1 MTSAFAM
8 FLLAS
13 AASASNVD
21 MNANP
26 IRKVVTLMETM
37 QAKINAEAKKEDQ
50 LFDKFEC
57 YCKKTQKQ
65 LEDDIARAVA
75 IGNVKPEDIA
85 AKEAQLEK
93 LQLAVQDLKSE
104 KTEEDETLAAA
115 KAARDKQHQEHMQDE
130 KDQAD
135 TEGAAEG
142 ALKSLKQNQ
151 TDADKLPQHQPV
163 ANPSSFLAQKTG
175 LIQSMGGVV
184 PGEATA
190 YIKRIEEDSE
200 EAWRKEIADDK
211 EGAGLFE
218 NMKSSK
224 SKSIKTVLN
233 MMAKKAKKVG
243 ELKVEIVNMKHM
255 MKGGAKTLAENQK
268 MLAELKKDCAER
280 AKEQDEKKALRA
292 DEEKA
297 LQDTIKMLSDDDAL
311 DLFKKTIKQPSLLQ
325 LGTTREQA
333 CDKARNIVNKLRAL
347 GSSSNSSPE
356 LSFIAMALSG
366 KNVDFTKVFKQIDG
380 MISLLGKEG
389 ADDESKKEYC
399 RNGFNGAADKAK
411 ELKNKISE
419 LSASVKEKQ
428 AETERITAEIKAT
441 NEGVRSLDESMA
453 QATENRKAESADFQ
467 ELLQQDSAAINLLG
481 MAKDRLNQFYNP
493 KLAKVT
499 TTPNPYDAYALV
511 SLHQHQA
518 EAGTPGSNGVLSLI
532 STMVSDL
539 EKEMAVAK
547 VEEKTSQKEYE
558 ATVADAKEKRE
569 SDLKDA
575 QQKAGVKADLE
586 SDSDEDAQEKSSTV
600 KEQQA
605 TMKFAENLHKQ
616 CDWLVKNFDLRA
628 EARGE
633 EIENLKRAKAVL
645 SGADF
650 SLLQVASPRHLRGH

>member
-1 MTSAFAM
+1 MTAAFAM
-8 FLLAS
+8 LLLAS

-93 LQLAVQDLKSE
+93 LQLAVQDLKNE
-104 KTEEDETLAAA
+104 KIEEDETLAAA
-115 KAARDKQHQEHMQDE
+115 KAARDKQHQDHMHDE

-200 EAWRKEIADDK
+200 EAWRTEVADDK

-292 DEEKA
+292 DEEQA

-311 DLFKKTIKQPSLLQ
+311 DLFKKAIKQPSLLQ

-333 CDKARNIVNKLRAL
+333 RDKARNIVNKLRAL

-411 ELKNKISE
+411 ELKSKISE
-419 LSASVKEKQ
+419 LSASVVEKQ
-428 AETERITAEIKAT
+428 AATERITAEIKAT

-499 TTPNPYDAYALV
+499 TTPSPYDAYALV

-539 EKEMAVAK
+539 KKEMAVAK

-586 SDSDEDAQEKSSTV
+586 SDSDEDAQDKSSTV

>member
-1 MTSAFAM
+1 MQAAFAM
-8 FLLAS
+8 FLLTGM
-13 AASASNVD
+13 ASASYVD

-65 LEDDIARAVA
+65 LEDDIAKAVA
-75 IGNVKPEDIA
+75 IGNVGPEDIA
-85 AKEAQLEK
+85 VKEAQLQK
-93 LQLAVQDLKSE
+93 LQLAVQDLKNE

-115 KAARDKQHQEHMQDE
+115 KAARDKQHQQHVQDE
-130 KDQAD
+130 TDQAD

-142 ALKSLKQNQ
+142 ALKALNSNQ
-151 TDADKLPQHQPV
+151 TDADKLPEHQPV
-163 ANPSSFLAQKTG
+163 ANPSSFLARKTG
-175 LIQSMGGVV
+175 LIQSVTGVV

-190 YIKRIEEDSE
+190 YIKKIEEDSE
-200 EAWRKEIADDK
+200 EAWRKEVADDK
-211 EGAGLFE
+211 EGAGLFD
-218 NMKSSK
+218 NLKSSK

-233 MMAKKAKKVG
+233 MMAKKAKKIG
-243 ELKVEIVNMKHM
+243 ELKVDIVNMKHM
-255 MKGGAKTLAENQK
+255 MKGGAETLAENQK
-268 MLAELKKDCAER
+268 MLVELKKDCAER
-280 AKEQDEKKALRA
+280 AKEQEEKTALRA
-292 DEEKA
+292 DEEQA
-297 LQDTIKMLSDDDAL
+297 LRDTIKMLSDDDAL

-325 LGTTREQA
+325 LDTTREQA
-333 CDKARNIVNKLRAL
+333 RDKARSIVNKFRASS
-347 GSSSNSSPE
+347 GSSSSSPE
-356 LSFIAMALSG
+356 LSFIALALSG

-380 MISLLGKEG
+380 MVSLLGKES

-411 ELKNKISE
+411 ELKNLISE
-419 LSASVKEKQ
+419 LSASVEEKQ
-428 AETERITAEIKAT
+428 AATESITANIKAI
-441 NEGVRSLDESMA
+441 NQGVRSLDESMA

-467 ELLQQDSAAINLLG
+467 ELLTQDSAAIQLLG

-499 TTPNPYDAYALV
+499 TTPSPYALVQV
-511 SLHQHQA
+511 SLHQHEV
-518 EAGTPGSNGVLSLI
+518 EAGTPGSNGVLSMI

-547 VEEKTSQKEYE
+547 VEEKNSQKEYE

-575 QQKAGVKADLE
+575 QQKAEVKADLE
-586 SDSDEDAQEKSSTV
+586 SDSDEDSQEKSSTV

-628 EARGE
+628 QARGE
-633 EIENLKRAKAVL
+633 EIENLKRAKAAL

-650 SLLQVASPRHLRGH
+650 SLLQVASPRRLRGH